1 MSDHPL
7 HANSVRNPA
16 VSLAHWARAAIG
28 HSWHNGE
35 PDFVGDH
42 GRVVWQTSTM
52 EALLAGIY
60 DGDVTVDELLT
71 HGDFGLGTFNALDG
85 EMVILDGMCY
95 HLRSDGTVT
104 RAMSTDLTP
113 FAVVTTFDPDVSF
126 DITQPITRAGIERLI
141 DGVIPNKN
149 FVVAVRMSGTFSR
162 VDTRTVGRQERPYPP
177 LQEATTHEAIN
188 SLENVSGTMA
198 GFRTPGFEQGISV
211 AGYHLHFID
220 KRRTTGGH
228 MLDFALQ
235 SGQIVLSYSTDVL
248 LNFPRFGAFLT
259 AQLDRPDIAK
269 AIAATE
275 GSGTP
280 TTATGS

>member
-7 HANSVRNPA
+7 HANTVRNPA
-16 VSLAHWARAAIG
+16 ISLAHWARAAIG
-28 HSWHNGE
+28 HSWHKDE
-35 PDFVGDH
+35 PEFDDDQ

-60 DGDVTVDELLT
+60 DGDVTVGELLT
-71 HGDFGLGTFNALDG
+71 HGNFGLGTFNALDG

-95 HLRSDGTVT
+95 HLKSDGTVT

-126 DITQPITRAGIERLI
+126 DITQPIDRAGIESLI
-141 DGVIPNKN
+141 DGVIPSKN

-162 VDTRTVGRQERPYPP
+162 VDTRTVGRQEQPYPP
-177 LQEATTHEAIN
+177 LLEAAKHEVTN
-188 SLENVSGTMA
+188 SLANVAGTMA

-220 KRRTTGGH
+220 NGRKNGGH
-228 MLDFALQ
+228 MLDFSLE
-235 SGQIVLSYSTDVL
+235 SGQIDLSYSTDVQ

-259 AQLDRPDIAK
+259 AQLDGPDIAK

-275 GSGTP
+275 GSGP
-280 TTATGS
+280 PKTAASP